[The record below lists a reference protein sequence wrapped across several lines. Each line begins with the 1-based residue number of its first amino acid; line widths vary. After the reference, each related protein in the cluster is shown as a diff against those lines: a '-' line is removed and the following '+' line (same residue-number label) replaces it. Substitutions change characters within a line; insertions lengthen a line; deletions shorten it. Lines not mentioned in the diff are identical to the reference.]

1 MPYICLYEL
10 FVYAM
15 CLERFSWPWH
25 GAIHHTVFRNIKTH
39 LCQKKIAMFYCK
51 SLWQCQA
58 AKWKKWQRWSWVVF
72 FVFFLWNVDYMS
84 NISKSFCLGITTL
97 YKSDLLASIF
107 QTAAQTCFYSL
118 YLCSCALEREM
129 ERRCKRCV
137 RIYVILCV
145 TVCVCHLLTAVSD
158 CNTRGPVL
166 YLNHMCYTSA
176 ALVLH

>member
-15 CLERFSWPWH
+15 WLERFSWPWH
-25 GAIHHTVFRNIKTH
+25 GAIHHTVFRNIKNTFVSKENCH
-39 LCQKKIAMFYCK
+39 VLLQIFVINSVKLQNEKNGRGGVGLF
-51 SLWQCQA
+51 
-58 AKWKKWQRWSWVVF
+58 F
-72 FVFFLWNVDYMS
+72 FVFYWNVDYMS
-84 NISKSFCLGITTL
+84 NISKSICLGITTL

-137 RIYVILCV
+137 HIYVILCV
-145 TVCVCHLLTAVSD
+145 YVCVSLTD
-158 CNTRGPVL
+158 CCFWL
-166 YLNHMCYTSA
+166 
-176 ALVLH
+176 

>member
-1 MPYICLYEL
+1 MHRTCHTSVYMSCSYMQCAWRDSVDPGTELSITPCSAILKHICVKRKLPC
-10 FVYAM
+10 FTANF
-15 CLERFSWPWH
+15 C
-25 GAIHHTVFRNIKTH
+25 GK
-39 LCQKKIAMFYCK
+39 
-51 SLWQCQA
+51 QCQA

-72 FVFFLWNVDYMS
+72 FVFYWNVDYMS
-84 NISKSFCLGITTL
+84 NISKSICLGITTL

-145 TVCVCHLLTAVSD
+145 YVCVSLTD
-158 CNTRGPVL
+158 CCFWL
-166 YLNHMCYTSA
+166 
-176 ALVLH
+176 